1 MIFLPRIWTAMLQKS
16 NWINFFFLFILIQ
29 SFFIPFS
36 HFNPGQKSF
45 LDFNAIYDSINISQG
60 EVNSDFD
67 LLIMFRS
74 KIPHLGI
81 FDPYVIKEYSNF
93 PVIRIKFNES
103 TSKFRFFK
111 HYNDQIY
118 CVEPNRPLKGS
129 INVIPES
136 SSIKSKS
143 DVKIRE
149 SVGTNY
155 LYSLGIMGNLTKI
168 GIIDTGVYKHADEFG
183 TRIKGREVFVNQ
195 ENNYSKDIKDPDD
208 AHGHGTH
215 VAGVAAGATTGIA
228 PEAEIYSAK
237 VIHDIVIQGAGG
249 GGGEE
254 TTAGLLD
261 AIEYLVNNSVD
272 VINISLGQYHNLPRG
287 VRDEV
292 INFVS
297 IMNNTLFTVSAGNS
311 GTSYGDRG
319 TLNNPATALQ
329 CLAVTMTDSTETSI
343 LATAS
348 KGPKVDYS
356 LKPDIAAPGQ
366 NIKGPNNKDS
376 YTTGTGTSFAAPIV
390 AGAAALLIDYLKQEN
405 RSYSVA
411 TIKAALLAG
420 ARTLN
425 QNVWEEGAGFLNI
438 TRAWEILNSTEYI
451 NKTPDFTYLHP
462 QKLPFEPYEVLFS
475 GSSILFNLTIIS
487 SSEFTTKIEISKNIS
502 DFISIPIPEYYIDNT
517 SSLLPINFSIPL
529 STPPQF
535 ASGSIKIGK
544 QTLDVEFEIR
554 EPKTRVLFDES
565 LNRITI
571 HGYLSNAD
579 DVQGDTSNT
588 IGMYSAL
595 TKYLAY
601 ENNYSITPHISGDI
615 TLKQLS
621 NYDVLVLANPFSLAS
636 DRYMDWIENPGT
648 NYIAPSKETH
658 EAIHQFVAQGG
669 GLLILSTDSS
679 NYNIT
684 GLNEFV
690 LSFGFQIQTQS
701 SGFIRQSDFIN
712 HTLNFTNTIDHFPFY
727 GNFLQVTGNYS
738 QVIAKVDDNPTLVS
752 YEGPTGGRVLLFGSD
767 LVFDNI
773 GFSNNAYS
781 GIPEHNRVLAFNSIA
796 WLAKRE
802 YKETADIPEFPFP
815 LIFLILSLI
824 IIYIFFITKS
834 KK

>member
-1 MIFLPRIWTAMLQKS
+1 M
-16 NWINFFFLFILIQ
+16 
-29 SFFIPFS
+29 
-36 HFNPGQKSF
+36 SF
-45 LDFNAIYDSINISQG
+45 LDFNSIYDSINTSQG
-60 EVNSDFD
+60 EINSDFD

-74 KIPHLGI
+74 KIPHLGN

-111 HYNDQIY
+111 NYQDQIY

-129 INVIPES
+129 INIIPES
-136 SSIKSKS
+136 SSIKSIS

-149 SVGTNY
+149 STGANY

-168 GIIDTGVYKHADEFG
+168 GIIDTGVYNHTIEFG
-183 TRIKGREVFVNQ
+183 TRIKGRDVFVSQ
-195 ENNYSKDIKDPDD
+195 EYGYSKDIKDPDD
-208 AHGHGTH
+208 AHGHGTR
-215 VAGVAAGATTGIA
+215 VAGIAAGNTTGIA

-237 VIHDIVIQGAGG
+237 VIHDTEITGAGG

-254 TTAGLLD
+254 TTAGLLE
-261 AIEYLVNNSVD
+261 AIDYLVNNSVD
-272 VINISLGQYHNLPRG
+272 VINISLGQYHNLPSG
-287 VRDEV
+287 LRDEV

-297 IMNNTLFTVSAGNS
+297 IMNNTVFTISAGNS

-329 CLAVTMTDSTETSI
+329 CIAVTMTDITETSI
-343 LATAS
+343 STVAS

-356 LKPDIAAPGQ
+356 LKPDVAAPGI
-366 NIKGPNNKDS
+366 NIKGPGNEEGKYVTLGS
-376 YTTGTGTSFAAPIV
+376 GTSFAAPIV
-390 AGAAALLIDYLKQEN
+390 GGAAVLLIDYLKQEN
-405 RSYSVA
+405 RFYSAA

-425 QNVWEEGAGFLNI
+425 RNVWEEGAGFLNI
-438 TRAWEILNSTEYI
+438 TRSWEILNSTEYI
-451 NKTPDFTYLHP
+451 NNTPDLVYLHP
-462 QKLPFEPYEVLFS
+462 EKLPFDPYEVLFS

-487 SSEFTTKIEISKNIS
+487 SNQLKNKIEVSDSLS
-502 DFISIPIPEYYIDNT
+502 DFISIPILEYYIDNT
-517 SSLLPINFSIPL
+517 SSLFPINFSIPL
-529 STPPQF
+529 LTPPQF
-535 ASGSIKIGK
+535 ASGNIKIGN
-544 QTLDVEFEIR
+544 QTLNVEFEIR
-554 EPKTRVLFDES
+554 EPNVRLLFDES

-571 HGYLSNAD
+571 HGYQSNAD
-579 DVQGDTSNT
+579 DIQGDTSNT

-636 DRYMDWIENPGT
+636 DGYMDWIENPGT

-669 GLLILSTDSS
+669 GLLILSTVSS

-684 GLNEFV
+684 GLNDFV

-701 SGFIRQSDFIN
+701 SGNICQSDFTN

-767 LVFDNI
+767 LLFDNI
-773 GFSNNAYS
+773 GFSNYAYS
-781 GIPEHNRVLAFNSIA
+781 GIPEHNRVLVFNSIA
-796 WLAKRE
+796 WLTERE
-802 YKETADIPEFPFP
+802 YKETTNIPEFPFP
-815 LIFLILSLI
+815 LIFLILILSLI